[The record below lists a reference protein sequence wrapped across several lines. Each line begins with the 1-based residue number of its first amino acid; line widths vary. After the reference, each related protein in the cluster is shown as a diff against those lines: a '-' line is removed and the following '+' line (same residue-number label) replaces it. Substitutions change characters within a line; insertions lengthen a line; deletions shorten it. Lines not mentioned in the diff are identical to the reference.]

1 MKSLTFTINPNF
13 RLQTPHLRL
22 TWHIVPLEVLQ
33 SEAVM
38 LGSIARIYSVKSVV
52 EIIILFR
59 EEILDIIY
67 HVDTDFSTSK
77 IQKWLREQIKA
88 IIYEVANRILPMR
101 VAYWEKEKGMKGS
114 GAIVKK
120 QRKNTMACCTFQNQ
134 IQMQPYLILFK
145 QEWLD
150 AVILHEMVHY
160 KYKHHRKSFW
170 NLLSTL
176 LGEESKL
183 QKVKQDIAMSPFFEF
198 VWFLTK

>member
-1 MKSLTFTINPNF
+1 MAIVSIVIVLIITAVVVSLAGEQAGGIDVVKDAAQQLGVAAIQSGDGFVDGRGCGCVLTDDQQAGIGVLCHAF
-13 RLQTPHLRL
+13 RIRYAGHGRQIQYDEIKFLPG
-22 TWHIVPLEVLQ
+22 PLEQRL
-33 SEAVM
+33 
-38 LGSIARIYSVKSVV
+38 
-52 EIIILFR
+52 
-59 EEILDIIY
+59 
-67 HVDTDFSTSK
+67 HVFAGD
-77 IQKWLREQIKA
+77 Q
-88 IIYEVANRILPMR
+88 VAG
-101 VAYWEKEKGMKGS
+101 VAGT
-114 GAIVKK
+114 IF
-120 QRKNTMACCTFQNQ
+120 FQNQ